1 MWQHKLQSPA
11 IQTIDETDG
20 REYVNVIADYST
32 DGTIRP
38 VSIRFADGPA
48 FSVSRVISVIHM
60 SSTKHNG
67 AETRYY
73 VRVGD
78 REHYLFFEDA
88 QLSRMPRWFTFSSNE
103 AVKKDSILTGSVL

>member
-11 IQTIDETDG
+11 IKDADETDR
-20 REYVNVIADYST
+20 REYISVIADYST

-38 VSIRFADGPA
+38 VSIRFADDSA
-48 FSVSRVISVIHM
+48 FAVSRVLSVIHM

-73 VRVGD
+73 VRIGD

-88 QLSRMPRWFTFSSNE
+88 QIGRAPRWFVRSE
-103 AVKKDSILTGSVL
+103 